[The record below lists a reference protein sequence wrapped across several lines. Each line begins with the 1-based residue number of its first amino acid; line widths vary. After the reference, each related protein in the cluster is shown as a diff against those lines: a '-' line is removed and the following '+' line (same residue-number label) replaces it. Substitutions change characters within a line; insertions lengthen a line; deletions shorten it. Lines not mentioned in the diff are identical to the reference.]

1 MAQDPHALESE
12 KAALEARVKELVA
25 ESMNLHE
32 TVKMMIDDALRE
44 TGRAEKAEADL
55 VAIAE
60 NWSKIR
66 MEFAEKFPDEW
77 EHLWDIILKRAAGR
91 ERGGSADG
99 RGADLWRAVRE
110 GPDSDEAGTNQG
122 DTASRPPAAAKSAAR
137 KSPKPHAERADP

>member
-91 ERGGSADG
+91 ESGGRPIG
-99 RGADLWRAVRE
+99 LE
-110 GPDSDEAGTNQG
+110 PDS
-122 DTASRPPAAAKSAAR
+122 ASGAVYSPAAAKSAAR

>member
-91 ERGGSADG
+91 ESGVTDGDVKQQSGGRRDTVSHKSAP
-99 RGADLWRAVRE
+99 A
-110 GPDSDEAGTNQG
+110 
-122 DTASRPPAAAKSAAR
+122 AAAKSTAR
-137 KSPKPHAERADP
+137 RRFNDTDDPPDDEQDCAG